1 MDRSLGLGAD
11 AAAGDALLALAVQHL
26 ELAVR
31 RAALEQRLLGVDPND
46 PYRGLLL
53 SDEEVDHLLRILPAG
68 DAGPPAHPE
77 VEHLLQQQ
85 ADLAGRL
92 TALGCPAG
100 SRLGRLLK
108 RLGLTP
114 LDRDILLLA
123 ILAELDPRYGRLLAF
138 LQDDVTRSRP
148 SVFLALRLFA
158 PDEGARPLVRGRF
171 LAGAPLLRHRL
182 VRLES
187 LPADPASALLQQTIQ
202 VDPRVVAYLL
212 NAGEADAA
220 PFPFL
225 RRVEGGEALADLL
238 LPDELR
244 VSLQALLASL
254 GRESISVVLLEGAP
268 GSGRRTIARAL
279 AQELGRPL
287 LELLPAAEHEGE
299 PPPRERA
306 RLALREALLQGA
318 LLYAH
323 DGSGVDLAS
332 WAPLVAELHA
342 PLLLAGEHFS
352 GGKGTPAGAARVRIP
367 LPNVALRESLW
378 ADALADRAVD
388 GVRPADLAARYRLN
402 GGQVRDAVSWAQGLA
417 YSRGRTALQVTD
429 LEEAIAFV
437 VTPTLDGLARP
448 IVARHAWGEIVLPQD
463 VQKHLREFVAAIRQ
477 RDQVYDRW
485 GFDRR
490 RPLGRGLNALFAGP
504 SGTGKTMAAEI
515 IAGEL
520 ALPLLKID
528 LSAVVSK
535 YVGETEKHLR
545 ALFAEAERANAI
557 LFFDEADAL
566 FGKRSEVRDAH
577 DRYANIEV
585 AYLLQALEE
594 HAGVT
599 ILATNLYGNMDDAF
613 VRRMHFIVHFPFP
626 DEAMRR
632 GIWEVIFPEQ
642 APLAPDVDRV
652 ELARRY
658 RVTGG
663 HIRNIA
669 LGAAFLAAEDGQ
681 VIRMSHLLQAAR
693 REFQKM
699 GKIVSEG
706 DFGPVAE

>member
-1 MDRSLGLGAD
+1 MQVRDGSQQSTPPTDSLLT
-11 AAAGDALLALAVQHL
+11 LALERVAL
-26 ELAVR
+26 RVR
-31 RAALEQRLLGVDPND
+31 RAALEQRLLGADPSD

-53 SDEEVDHLLRILPAG
+53 SDEEVDRLLRTLPGVA
-68 DAGPPAHPE
+68 ALPSPPA
-77 VEHLLQQQ
+77 LQALQEQ
-85 ADLAGRL
+85 GAALDARL
-92 TALGCPAG
+92 EELGCPPG
-100 SRLGRLLK
+100 SRLGRLLD
-108 RLGLTP
+108 RLALSS

-123 ILAELDPRYGRLLAF
+123 LLPEVDPRYGRLLAF
-138 LQDDVTRSRP
+138 LQDDVTRGRP
-148 SVFLALRLFA
+148 GVFLALRLFA
-158 PDEGARPLVRGRF
+158 PDESAHPLVRGRF

-182 VRLES
+182 VRLEG
-187 LPADPASALLQQTIQ
+187 LPTDPSSVLLQQTIL
-202 VDPRVVAYLL
+202 VDPRIVVYLL
-212 NAGEADAA
+212 GAEEPQAA

-225 RRVEGGEALADLL
+225 QWADPGRPLADLL
-238 LPDELR
+238 LPDDLR
-244 VSLQALLASL
+244 AALQSLLPGL
-254 GRESISVVLLEGAP
+254 REGTVRVLLLEGIA
-268 GSGRRTIARAL
+268 GSGRGEAARSL
-279 AQELGRPL
+279 AWELGRPL
-287 LELLPAAEHEGE
+287 LEMLPLAEGE
-299 PPPRERA
+299 AELPPRERA
-306 RLALREALLQGA
+306 RLALRDALLHRA
-318 LLYAH
+318 LLYCHEDA
-323 DGSGVDLAS
+323 GLDLAA
-332 WAPLVAELHA
+332 WTPLLADCRV
-342 PLLLAGEHFS
+342 PLLLAGERFA
-352 GGKGTPAGAARVRIP
+352 GGKRAPAGTVRVSFP
-367 LPNVALRESLW
+367 LPGLALREALW
-378 ADALADRAVD
+378 TAHLAGREVD
-388 GVRPADLAARYRLN
+388 GARPADLAARYRLN
-402 GGQVRDAVSWAQGLA
+402 GGQVRDAVAWAQGLA
-417 YSRGRTALQVTD
+417 YSRGRTALRLSD
-429 LEEAIAFV
+429 LEEAVAFV
-437 VTPTLDGLARP
+437 VTPTLEGLARP
-448 IVARHAWGEIVLPQD
+448 IVARHAWGEIVLPDD
-463 VQKHLREFVAAIRQ
+463 VKSHLREFASAIRR

-545 ALFAEAERANAI
+545 SLFAEAERANAI

-599 ILATNLYGNMDDAF
+599 ILATNLYGNLDDAF
-613 VRRMHFIVHFPFP
+613 VRRMHFVVHFPFP

-642 APLAPDVDRV
+642 APLADDVDRA
-652 ELARRY
+652 ELARRF

-681 VIRMSHLLQAAR
+681 VIRMGHLLQAAR

-699 GKIVSEG
+699 GKVITEG
-706 DFGPVAE
+706 DFGPVVE

>member
-1 MDRSLGLGAD
+1 MQVRDGSLGVASSD
-11 AAAGDALLALAVQHL
+11 TMLALAL
-26 ELAVR
+26 ERVVLRVR
-31 RAALEQRLLGVDPND
+31 RAALEQRLLGADPAD

-53 SDEEVDHLLRILPAG
+53 SDEEVDRLLQTLPGA
-68 DAGPPAHPE
+68 AAIPVPPA
-77 VEHLLQQQ
+77 LRALQEQE
-85 ADLAGRL
+85 AALESRL
-92 TALGCPAG
+92 ESLGCPEN
-100 SRLGRLLK
+100 SRLGRLLE
-108 RLGLTP
+108 RLGLSP

-123 ILAELDPRYGRLLAF
+123 LLPEIDPRYGRLLAF

-148 SVFLALRLFA
+148 GVFLALRLLA
-158 PDEGARPLVRGRF
+158 LDESAHPLVRGRF
-171 LAGAPLLRHRL
+171 LADAPLLRHRL

-187 LPADPASALLQQTIQ
+187 LPTDPAAALPQQTIV
-202 VDPRVVAYLL
+202 VDPRIAVYLL
-212 NAGEADAA
+212 GVEESRAA

-225 RRVEGGEALADLL
+225 QWAEPGRPLAELL
-238 LPDELR
+238 LPEDLR
-244 VSLQALLASL
+244 ASLQALLPGL
-254 GRESISVVLLEGAP
+254 RDGTVRVLLLEGAA
-268 GSGRRTIARAL
+268 GSGRGAAARSL
-279 AQELGRPL
+279 AWELGRPL
-287 LELLPAAEHEGE
+287 LEVVPIPEPAAA
-299 PPPRERA
+299 PPPHERA

-318 LLYAH
+318 LLYCHEDA
-323 DGSGVDLAS
+323 GVDLAA
-332 WAPLVAELHA
+332 WAPLTADCRG
-342 PLLLAGEHFS
+342 PLLLAGESFA
-352 GGKGTPAGAARVRIP
+352 GGRRAPAGTVRLSFP
-367 LPNVALRESLW
+367 LPGLALREALW
-378 ADALADRAVD
+378 TAHLSGREVD

-402 GGQVRDAVSWAQGLA
+402 GGQVRDAVTWAQGLA
-417 YSRGRTALQVTD
+417 YSRGRTILQLSD

-437 VTPTLDGLARP
+437 VTPTLEGLARP
-448 IVARHAWGEIVLPQD
+448 IVARHTWGEIVLPDD
-463 VQKHLREFVAAIRQ
+463 VKNHLREFVAAIRQ

-545 ALFAEAERANAI
+545 SLFAEAERANAI

-613 VRRMHFIVHFPFP
+613 VRRMHFVVHFPFP

-642 APLAPDVDRV
+642 APLADDVDRA
-652 ELARRY
+652 ELARRF

-681 VIRMSHLLQAAR
+681 VIRMGHLLQAAR

-699 GKIVSEG
+699 GKVITEG
-706 DFGPVAE
+706 DFDPVVE